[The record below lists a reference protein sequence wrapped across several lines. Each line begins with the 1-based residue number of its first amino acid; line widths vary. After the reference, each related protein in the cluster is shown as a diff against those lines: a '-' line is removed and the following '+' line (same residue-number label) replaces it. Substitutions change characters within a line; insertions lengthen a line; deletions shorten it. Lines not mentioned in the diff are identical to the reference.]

1 VVATGGSAL
10 EAPAHDP
17 RGEASGHLRLVLL
30 HAGVLDPRL
39 KHVTVDLTLASYRAL
54 LQEPMPLEAPEAQK
68 RVRDE
73 RTA

>member
-1 VVATGGSAL
+1 
-10 EAPAHDP
+10 
-17 RGEASGHLRLVLL
+17 VLL